1 MPAKKAPTTKSAAT
15 KSPPAKRT
23 PNTPRQVREARPA
36 YQTEDEER
44 TFWVT
49 ANTLDHSEED
59 PHLTRL
65 DYTGPPRDRHKGKGV
80 LLRLD
85 GAVIDQLKE
94 VARTKGIGYQT
105 LIRVWVMERLQRE
118 AS

>member
-1 MPAKKAPTTKSAAT
+1 MPARKTLTAKPTAT
-15 KSPPAKRT
+15 KPQAIKRSQSE
-23 PNTPRQVREARPA
+23 PLKVQEARPA
-36 YQTEDEER
+36 YRSEDEER
-44 TFWVT
+44 TFWAS

-59 PHLTRL
+59 PDLGRL
-65 DYTGPPRDRHKGKGV
+65 EYSGPPRDRHKGKGV

-85 GAVIDQLKE
+85 GAIIDQLKE

-105 LIRVWVMERLQRE
+105 LIRVWVMERLRRE